1 MLLLP
6 GRQGASRGVRIVQ
19 QRDTLARVVA
29 ETRPHC
35 ECREAVHAGYW
46 PARFAACPADFHF
59 MACESQSPLGVYNPP
74 PPPCPSLPLLYH
86 IMLLLSLDLSFTMIH
101 VGILCCTSTSQF
113 TTGSPPPMRT
123 PRPPTCHC
131 PLVSRGDAS
140 KRQCP
145 P

>member
-1 MLLLP
+1 MILLP

-46 PARFAACPADFHF
+46 LARFAACPADFHF

-74 PPPCPSLPLLYH
+74 PQPPTAVPHHVTALSGSELHNDPCRDPLLHQYIPIYH
-86 IMLLLSLDLSFTMIH
+86 WIP
-101 VGILCCTSTSQF
+101 
-113 TTGSPPPMRT
+113 TTY
-123 PRPPTCHC
+123 
-131 PLVSRGDAS
+131 
-140 KRQCP
+140 
-145 P
+145 